1 MKDLFV
7 KELEDAIDLIRKT
20 LDRTDKGDSWGSG
33 RCTQQI
39 RYLTIAKKRIE
50 GAMEIAKLVRTQK

>member
-1 MKDLFV
+1 MKELFT
-7 KELEDAIDLIRKT
+7 KELEDALDLIRKT
-20 LDRTDKGDSWGSG
+20 VNRTGQGDSWGSG

-50 GAMEIAKLVRTQK
+50 GALEIAKLVRSGK